1 MLFHGGIAYNVNVLC
16 VVVLTNVW
24 PFNCGSIRILLIDL
38 ELDGHSRQLD
48 WLVFIDKRKP

>member
-38 ELDGHSRQLD
+38 ELEGHSRQLD